1 MDNSP
6 VVFVKGPIQTNVSQ
20 LFGFQGPIFFKVI
33 LGTDVG
39 LPSFIWKK

>member
-1 MDNSP
+1 M
-6 VVFVKGPIQTNVSQ
+6 FVKGPMQTNVSQ